1 MNTAWL
7 RAAPIAATFM
17 AAMLCGSALAQTASA
32 GLPQGGDPR
41 LPDTLKATVQPP
53 SPRGEALKQVVQRKL
68 RANFDAVDV
77 GRSGRVTREQ
87 ARSGARSERWSV
99 LAEHFDEID
108 ASGRGEVSFEDVM
121 RYLERKKAE
130 RERAR

>member
-1 MNTAWL
+1 MNTAWF
-7 RAAPIAATFM
+7 RAAPMAAAFIAAT
-17 AAMLCGSALAQTASA
+17 LCSSALAQAAPA

-41 LPDTLKATVQPP
+41 LPDSLKTTLQQP
-53 SPRGEALKQVVQRKL
+53 SPRGEALNQIVQRKL

-77 GRSGRVTREQ
+77 ARSGRVTREQ

-121 RYLERKKAE
+121 RYLERKKVE
-130 RERAR
+130 RKRAR

>member
-1 MNTAWL
+1 MKSDDFP
-7 RAAPIAATFM
+7 AAPIAAALIV
-17 AAMLCGSALAQTASA
+17 AALGGSALAQTTSS

-41 LPDTLKATVQPP
+41 LPDSLKSTVQQP
-53 SPRGEALKQVVQRKL
+53 SPRGEALNQIVQRKL

-77 GRSGRVTREQ
+77 ARSGRVTREQ

-108 ASGRGEVSFEDVM
+108 ASGRGEVSFEEVM
-121 RYLERKKAE
+121 RYLERIKIE